1 MSQKFEESNLSR
13 IFAYKNAIFS
23 GQTPVN
29 NFVRKGGLQ
38 IASMTNFW

>member
-1 MSQKFEESNLSR
+1 MSKNFEASNLSR

-29 NFVRKGGLQ
+29 DFLRKGGLQ